1 MMQKHQKICLW
12 ISIILAAVALL
23 GYVLLCCALGCISG
37 AIASPGTYFG
47 VLQGGLEGS
56 LEGRT
61 GVFIASWNLPDFYER
76 SYAKRV
82 GLITV

>member
-1 MMQKHQKICLW
+1 MDRHH
-12 ISIILAAVALL
+12 VGGGGLL
-23 GYVLLCCALGCISG
+23 RYVLLCCALGCISA

-61 GVFIASWNLPDFYER
+61 GVFIASWNLFGCFQ
-76 SYAKRV
+76 KRIWD
-82 GLITV
+82 LLELC